1 MWIHFFCEQK
11 KTLVYGGNFVF
22 SLYTSTRL
30 ADSDLLGVCAVG
42 GIPNYQ
48 FLKLDKLET
57 SQTLKMRIFLPILSH
72 HYGQKGNILVV

>member
-1 MWIHFFCEQK
+1 MWIHFFAHK
-11 KTLVYGGNFVF
+11 KTLVYGGHFVF

-48 FLKLDKLET
+48 FLKQHKLET
-57 SQTLKMRIFLPILSH
+57 SQTLKMRIFLPIFAH
-72 HYGQKGNILVV
+72 HYGQKGHILVV